1 MRARFF
7 YHVKAVDLRSSHGF
21 VLPSVEAH
29 NELYQAALPDIAEV
43 LRSVC
48 KRFKLPLAL
57 TWAPCLN
64 QGKSGCLETRDC
76 TTRITHRRLVK
87 TSKDGRRLSI
97 HDYVLMKTSAK
108 EKEDEREV

>member
-64 QGKSGCLETRDC
+64 QGKSGCLETRFLPDSEFQWFEAVVQGL
-76 TTRITHRRLVK
+76 RMDR
-87 TSKDGRRLSI
+87 S
-97 HDYVLMKTSAK
+97 
-108 EKEDEREV
+108 